1 MLLCFF
7 PLATWTHVLFILFF
21 FLIVMKSTKQNFF
34 FFHKTKFMYTIF
46 KYIVQWHHVHLHC
59 CTIATIHLQ
68 KIFTKTQC
76 LKTVNFIKKL
86 SFKL

>member
-7 PLATWTHVLFILFF
+7 PLATWTHVP
-21 FLIVMKSTKQNFF
+21 FF
-34 FFHKTKFMYTIF
+34 FFFFNCDKIHKTKFIYTIF

-59 CTIATIHLQ
+59 CTITTIHLH

-76 LKTVNFIKKL
+76 LKTINFIKYL